1 MSEPFQLYRY
11 THADGSAKD
20 WAWRRRQDGSTEVRW
35 GRAGHLA
42 QSRVYPADRFERVTA
57 TIRAKLAKGYVDLDL
72 SMLDAQGNLI
82 EPQPAPSPMPVTPTL
97 PTPDIDLSSVDSD
110 IDDDWF

>member
-20 WAWRRRQDGSTEVRW
+20 WAWRRRQDGSSEVRW
-35 GRAGHLA
+35 GRAGQLS
-42 QSRVYPADRFERVTA
+42 QSRIYPASRYERLLRTVQ
-57 TIRAKLAKGYVDLDL
+57 AKLAKGYVDLGIRE
-72 SMLDAQGNLI
+72 LDAHGRLI
-82 EPQPAPSPMPVTPTL
+82 EPQPEPQHAPSVPTP
-97 PTPDIDLSSVDSD
+97 PTPDIDLSALDSD

>member
-11 THADGSAKD
+11 TRADGSAKD
-20 WAWRRRQDGSTEVRW
+20 WAWRRRQDGSVEVRW

-42 QSRVYPADRFERVTA
+42 QCRIHPASRYERLLRTVQ
-57 TIRAKLAKGYVDLDL
+57 AKLAKGYVELGIREL
-72 SMLDAQGNLI
+72 EASGHLA
-82 EPQPAPSPMPVTPTL
+82 EPPPITQPTPVVPK
-97 PTPDIDLSSVDSD
+97 PDIDLSALDSD